1 MLDCTHSRRIA
12 VSARHLRADARGGG
26 YGCAPALRLQVTAAK
41 DVGTMTVQ
49 IGSVSREAPRQARH
63 PHLVPSSALARL
75 DSQEVLHHIQF
86 MMKKDNLGQDIMLMG
101 PPGRYRRD
109 VVRLYAS
116 LTNREVEYLAVSRD
130 TTFSDLKQRREIRDR
145 TAAYSDQCVVRAAIH
160 GRILLLDGIEK
171 AERNGACT
179 RAPVHPCTRAPVH
192 QFAPAAVGPALAPT
206 QPFAPHSFAH
216 THGPRSAAHHQQ
228 PYGKQGDES
237 LRRPLPD
244 RPQPLRRAA
253 QAPLARRATRAGAG
267 ARQVRLSGV
276 RALIAPHS
284 FTHASHTP
292 IRPNQ

>member
-1 MLDCTHSRRIA
+1 
-12 VSARHLRADARGGG
+12 
-26 YGCAPALRLQVTAAK
+26 
-41 DVGTMTVQ
+41 MTVQ

-179 RAPVHPCTRAPVH
+179 RAPVHPCTRAPICARCSWTSLGAHSTVC
-192 QFAPAAVGPALAPT
+192 AALLR
-206 QPFAPHSFAH
+206 AH
-216 THGPRSAAHHQQ
+216 PR
-228 PYGKQGDES
+228 P
-237 LRRPLPD
+237 
-244 RPQPLRRAA
+244 PQCCPSSTTLWKTGR
-253 QAPLARRATRAGAG
+253 
-267 ARQVRLSGV
+267 
-276 RALIAPHS
+276 
-284 FTHASHTP
+284 
-292 IRPNQ
+292 